1 MASQIENLAKEW
13 LSEPDWA
20 RVYKLNV
27 DILEDYMNTFLV
39 SIGVV
44 LLTLKF
50 TQLFGSGDISCV
62 LTGP

>member
-1 MASQIENLAKEW
+1 MASQIESLAKAW

-50 TQLFGSGDISCV
+50 PQLFGSGDISCV